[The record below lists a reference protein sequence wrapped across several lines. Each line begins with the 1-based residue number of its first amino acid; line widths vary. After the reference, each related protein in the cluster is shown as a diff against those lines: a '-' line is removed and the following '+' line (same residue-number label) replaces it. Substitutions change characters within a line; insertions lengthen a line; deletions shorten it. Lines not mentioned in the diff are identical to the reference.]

1 MSQPMKNRALHTLTT
16 ELAKA
21 IDSVKEAANSLR
33 GVFDPSAYRDKLSK
47 ALIEMQQIS
56 VRVLASG
63 HASGLAQIG
72 DIASTFEEFG
82 DQRRGKAADEILW
95 DVISQHYP
103 VLGSWN
109 INLSSL
115 SEGLQIRLFEQMISQ
130 ESNPYG
136 VIIKQLQRLSK
147 SAFMDGVTTAIR
159 LTHFDEVDV
168 RPDFYKTLLLMKAH
182 VVNPEFMPAA
192 VEHVAAHRDLY
203 LGYFEQ
209 VTRVA
214 ALQEA
219 MAPIGGYEDP
229 EKLVARRRR
238 LILEAVGYDE
248 AGIQKMFDSG
258 SAQEV
263 VPDTMAFLKMKNAL
277 ALPPAFLH
285 MLYEETGDY
294 VLIEMGV
301 HSLSHPSGP
310 KPYAHLEEMGI
321 VRPPEWHKAAQ
332 EGSELDKA
340 FFLYEHAI
348 HTPGIELA
356 PYKLTNPGFVYKNEA
371 LIDRAIQIL
380 ANTPIKDPECR
391 RKGQVMFDAMVHNM
405 ESGAAISKLKDKLE
419 SCDLPAIFYGKH
431 GKLKVAKLE
440 NELGM

>member
-1 MSQPMKNRALHTLTT
+1 MSKPMKTKALHTLTT
-16 ELAKA
+16 ELAHA
-21 IDSVKEAANSLR
+21 IYQVKLAANPPR
-33 GVFDPSAYRDKLSK
+33 GAFDPSAYREKLSK
-47 ALIEMQQIS
+47 AVIEMQQVS
-56 VRVLASG
+56 VRVLTSG
-63 HASGLAQIG
+63 HASGLSQIG
-72 DIASTFEEFG
+72 EIASAFEDFG
-82 DQRRGKAADEILW
+82 DQRRGKAVEEILW

-115 SEGLQIRLFEQMISQ
+115 SEGLQIRLFEQMIAQ
-130 ESNPYG
+130 ESNPYE

-147 SAFMDGVTTAIR
+147 SAFMDGVTSAIR

-182 VVNPEFMPAA
+182 VVNPELMPAA

-229 EKLVARRRR
+229 EKLIPRRRR

-248 AGIQKMFDSG
+248 AGIQEMFDSG

-263 VPDTMAFLKMKNAL
+263 VPDTMAFLGMKNAL

-285 MLYEETGDY
+285 MLYEETGEH
-294 VLIEMGV
+294 VLIEMGA
-301 HSLSHPSGP
+301 HALNHPSGP
-310 KPYAHLEEMGI
+310 KPYAHLEAMGI

-356 PYKLTNPGFVYKNEA
+356 PYKLKNPGFVYKNEA

-380 ANTPIKDPECR
+380 ASTPVKDPEAL
-391 RKGQVMFDAMVHNM
+391 RKGQVMFDAMVENM
-405 ESGAAISKLKDKLE
+405 QSGAAISKLREQLE
-419 SCDLPAIFYGKH
+419 SCDLPGVFYGKH
-431 GKLKVAKLE
+431 GKLKVTKLE